1 MPDQDSQGQ
10 GGASELA
17 TFGEELRREREIRG
31 ISLKEIADATK
42 ISRRFLDA
50 IERNDHMTLPAP
62 VFTRGFVREYAR
74 YVGLN
79 TEEIVDRYNHAVA
92 LDDRIEKP
100 PQVQKYPVTPPK
112 DIAPKPSPKRGIP
125 LVFAGIDRNIIAAFL
140 TIIAL
145 SAVAWWA
152 IQYRQTQERVE
163 DRAVETV
170 PPVATRT
177 ASTVVPPPAPPTPAV
192 PDDTRL
198 RLAIEV
204 LDDSWVELEADGET
218 VVNTTMSAGE
228 RQTFEATDAFRFR
241 RIGNAAGLRLV
252 LNGAEIPRL
261 GDDGEVI
268 RNRVFDREM
277 LEQLRAA
284 DAPAG
289 APSTRS

>member
-1 MPDQDSQGQ
+1 MPDQEPQGQ

-17 TFGEELRREREIRG
+17 AFGEELRREREIRG

-62 VFTRGFVREYAR
+62 VFTRGFVREYSR

-79 TEEIVDRYNHAVA
+79 TDEIVDRYNHAVA

-100 PQVQKYPVTPPK
+100 PQVQKYAVTPPR
-112 DIAPKPSPKRGIP
+112 DIAPKPLPKRGIP
-125 LVFAGIDRNIIAAFL
+125 LVFAGIDRNLIAAIV

-152 IQYRQTQERVE
+152 IRYRQQQERAEVG
-163 DRAVETV
+163 AETV
-170 PPVATRT
+170 PITTATT
-177 ASTVVPPPAPPTPAV
+177 SAVVPPIIPAPAT
-192 PDDTRL
+192 PDDSTL

-204 LDDSWVELEADGET
+204 VDDSWVELEADGET

-228 RQTFEATDAFRFR
+228 RRTFEANEAFRFR
-241 RIGNAAGLRLV
+241 RIGNAAGLRLL
-252 LNGAEIPRL
+252 LNGAAIPPL
-261 GDDGEVI
+261 GADGEVI

-284 DAPAG
+284 DPAAAPPA
-289 APSTRS
+289 TRS